1 MHLKSKSLIK
11 SEEAPKKLNNEGNK
25 LSNIHSPN
33 FKKSIIENMQQI
45 DLLKST
51 NENFSKMLQIVL
63 DEDII
68 EKEKPKMF
76 KVTERKL

>member
-1 MHLKSKSLIK
+1 MHLKSKSLMK
-11 SEEAPKKLNNEGNK
+11 SEEVPKKLNNEENK

-51 NENFSKMLQIVL
+51 NENFSKMLQIFL